1 MKRENRRIAAM
12 SWGAGDD
19 DGPPKPPKPMTD
31 STSKLFQLADVDENA
46 ENGAGPTMTYI
57 VAQNPQ
63 VLAKLMRENERRMV
77 NPSSYT
83 TPASVFNVL
92 GVDFQGETTEN
103 KPVEEI
109 PLKTAPLPA
118 TELIPL
124 KQENVDIVD
133 PSLVPQ
139 TSQPSPPILPNPEI
153 LGEAAVVY
161 PAMSPSGLPPQVP
174 TDSSKTRSLERN
186 AGQNNVAPS
195 IFARIS
201 SLERRQQL
209 QDKNNQ
215 RSQSLIRQ
223 YSAGVQ
229 QAEMPAVR
237 SASLERNQQ
246 MPYNFKATYSNS
258 FDKFQNTPPPPPYI
272 KSMTPSAP
280 KGGSLERS
288 QAIIMNDLMKKY
300 YDQKAI
306 SEAQK
311 PRSGGSLERNSQ
323 YQQFLILQKQQLQQQ
338 LQAQQQQVQAQKRM
352 QMQQQQRQDE
362 LIEENIYDFGGVH
375 LKSCASIA
383 LKKSIERGML
393 PLTAFRTFES
403 PSPSSSGP
411 SSLEMNRPI
420 TPQQNFRQPSPNIV
434 SRMMIFQQGT
444 SQQVH
449 SPLVQYQ
456 NPMLQ
461 FPPNQN
467 FYIPPSQQEPMQIPM
482 QVRSSSQIF
491 VDFYLVL
498 FVELDFI
505 YPCVYFQ

>member
-19 DGPPKPPKPMTD
+19 DGPPKPPKPMSD
-31 STSKLFQLADVDENA
+31 STSKLFQLADVDENG
-46 ENGAGPTMTYI
+46 ENGASMTYI
-57 VAQNPQ
+57 IAQNPQ

-92 GVDFQGETTEN
+92 AVDFQGESTEN
-103 KPVEEI
+103 KPVEET
-109 PLKTAPLPA
+109 PLKTVQMPA
-118 TELIPL
+118 TDLIPL
-124 KQENVDIVD
+124 KQENSDVVDSSQIDQSSFQTFSSD
-133 PSLVPQ
+133 P
-139 TSQPSPPILPNPEI
+139 PNPDI
-153 LGEAAVVY
+153 LGEAAVIY
-161 PAMSPSGLPPQVP
+161 PAMSPTGLPPQVP
-174 TDSSKTRSLERN
+174 VDNSKTRSLERN
-186 AGQNNVAPS
+186 SGQNSVAPS

-201 SLERRQQL
+201 SLERRQQI

-229 QAEMPAVR
+229 QAEMPAIR

-246 MPYNFKATYSNS
+246 TAYNFKAPYSNS
-258 FDKFQNTPPPPPYI
+258 LDKFQNSVPPPPPYI
-272 KSMTPSAP
+272 KSMTPTGP

-306 SEAQK
+306 AEAQK

-323 YQQFLILQKQQLQQQ
+323 YQQFLVLQKQQLQQQ

-352 QMQQQQRQDE
+352 QLQQHHLKQEE
-362 LIEENIYDFGGVH
+362 LLEENIYDFGGVH
-375 LKSCASIA
+375 VKSCASIA

-393 PLTAFRTFES
+393 PPTAFRTFES

-411 SSLEMNRPI
+411 SSLEMNRPM
-420 TPQQNFRQPSPNIV
+420 TPQQSFRQPSPNIA
-434 SRMMIFQQGT
+434 SRMMIFQQQN
-444 SQQVH
+444 SQPIR

-456 NPMLQ
+456 NPMIQ
-461 FPPNQN
+461 SPFPPNQN
-467 FYIPPSQQEPMQIPM
+467 FYIPSQQEPMQIQM
-482 QVRSSSQIF
+482 QVRTIMS
-491 VDFYLVL
+491 D
-498 FVELDFI
+498 
-505 YPCVYFQ
+505 

>member
-12 SWGAGDD
+12 SWAGDD

-31 STSKLFQLADVDENA
+31 STSKLFQLTDVDENA

-57 VAQNPQ
+57 IAQNPQ

-92 GVDFQGETTEN
+92 AVDFQGETTEN

-109 PLKTAPLPA
+109 PLKTVQMPA
-118 TELIPL
+118 TDLIPL
-124 KQENVDIVD
+124 KQENIDIVD

-139 TSQPSPPILPNPEI
+139 TSQPSPPTLPNPEI
-153 LGEAAVVY
+153 LGEAAVIY

-174 TDSSKTRSLERN
+174 MDNSKTRSLERN
-186 AGQNNVAPS
+186 AGQSNVAPS

-201 SLERRQQL
+201 SLERRQQI

-229 QAEMPAVR
+229 QAEMPAMR

-246 MPYNFKATYSNS
+246 MSYNFKATYSNS
-258 FDKFQNTPPPPPYI
+258 LDKFQNSTPPPPPYI

-306 SEAQK
+306 SDAQK
-311 PRSGGSLERNSQ
+311 PRAGGSLERNSQ

-352 QMQQQQRQDE
+352 QMQQQMKQDE
-362 LIEENIYDFGGVH
+362 PIEENIYDFGGVH
-375 LKSCASIA
+375 VKSCASIA

-393 PLTAFRTFES
+393 PPTALRTFES
-403 PSPSSSGP
+403 PTPSSSGP
-411 SSLEMNRPI
+411 SSLEINRPI
-420 TPQQNFRQPSPNIV
+420 TPQQNFRQPSPNIA

-444 SQQVH
+444 SQPVRQ
-449 SPLVQYQ
+449 PLIQYQ
-456 NPMLQ
+456 NPMIQ
-461 FPPNQN
+461 SPFPPNQN
-467 FYIPPSQQEPMQIPM
+467 FYIPPTQPEPMQIQM
-482 QVRSSSQIF
+482 QVRTIF
-491 VDFYLVL
+491 FVRFFKIVL
-498 FVELDFI
+498 LIFI
-505 YPCVYFQ
+505 C